1 MSDGKF
7 FTTTKKG
14 EIHELQMELNQ
25 ATEEQR
31 KDAVKKVI
39 AGMTVGKDVSVLF
52 PDVVKCMQTN
62 NVELKK
68 LVYLYII
75 NYAKTQP
82 DLAILAVNTFVK
94 DSQNRN
100 PLVRALAIRTMGC
113 IRVDKITEYLLTPV
127 LHALDVSKEDDPY
140 VRKTAAI
147 AVAKLYDI
155 NSELVEQQGMIASLQ
170 GLLSDPNPAVV
181 ANAVAALCE
190 IQETSTEKVFK
201 VTASTLHK
209 LLAALNEC
217 TEWGQVFVLD
227 SLVDYEPA
235 DTREAESI
243 IERVVPRLQHVNAAV
258 VLSAVK
264 IVLKFMGHVSSSE
277 AIRTYHKK
285 LSPPLVSLLSSE
297 PEIQYVAL
305 RNINLVVQRAP
316 KLLANDIRVFFCKYN
331 DPVYVK
337 IEKLEILVKLASE
350 RNLDQVLQELKEY
363 ATEIDVEFV
372 RRAVHAIGNC
382 AIKLDRGADRCVDCL
397 MELIR
402 TKVPHIVQESIV
414 VMKDIFRKYPERYEG
429 ILATLAEC
437 SSEGIE
443 EPHAVAALMWIV
455 GEYCDK
461 VPDVERLL
469 TEMVG
474 EDDEDDEDCESQ
486 NAFME
491 SPVEVQLQILTS
503 CVKLFLKK
511 TDEGSERLVQ
521 SVLVKATEDCV
532 NPDIRDRGYMYWRLL
547 STDPDVARSVVL
559 GERPPLEDDSMTYN
573 PELLEVLMRNMS
585 TLSSVLHKPP
595 SAFCTQMRR
604 MDVQRVD
611 IPVEP
616 LPDFGADGEDAE
628 EDEAEEE
635 EAEEEVDD
643 FGGDLMSD
651 APAPAP
657 AAADDGLGDLMD
669 LLGGGAP
676 TPSAPAPA
684 AQQMGGSGG
693 GAAKKVWLEPSA
705 QTGGVRFSGS
715 FRRQGGNMFVDVLAE
730 NTGQGV
736 ASGFAIQFNKNSFQL
751 APVANID
758 DVPPSNL
765 PLTIQPLQ
773 PGQSGEC
780 SLLLNNKGTMQL
792 MKPLMA
798 IQMAI
803 KSNAGLGYCQTEL
816 PMHVVQVEGESMSR
830 DAFLQ
835 MWRSLDESCESKTQV
850 TGISVKSPDDLKER
864 FARHNLTEVARTKG
878 QQGQS
883 LQYFVAKL
891 VNNILLLA
899 EISVWAGGRAECC
912 FKAKNGALSEPF
924 HASIKEILM
933 Q

>member
-1 MSDGKF
+1 
-7 FTTTKKG
+7 
-14 EIHELQMELNQ
+14 MELNQ

-127 LHALDVSKEDDPY
+127 LQALDVSKEDDPY

-155 NSELVEQQGMIASLQ
+155 NSGLVEDHGMIDVLQ

-190 IQETSTEKVFK
+190 IQETSEAKIFK

-316 KLLANDIRVFFCKYN
+316 KILANDIRVFFCKYN

-402 TKVPHIVQESIV
+402 TKIPHIVQEAIV

-437 SSEGIE
+437 SSEGVE

-461 VPDVERLL
+461 VPDVERVLI
-469 TEMVG
+469 EMVG
-474 EDDEDDEDCESQ
+474 EDEDDEDCESQ
-486 NAFME
+486 NVFME
-491 SPVEVQLQILTS
+491 SPVEVQLQILTA

-511 TDEGSERLVQ
+511 TDESSERLVQ
-521 SVLVKATEDCV
+521 SVLVKATDECV

-559 GERPPLEDDSMTYN
+559 GERPPLEDDSVTYN

-595 SAFCTQMRR
+595 QAFCTQMRR

-628 EDEAEEE
+628 EEADE
-635 EAEEEVDD
+635 EAAQEQEADTD
-643 FGGDLMSD
+643 FGGADLMSD
-651 APAPAP
+651 TPAPAP
-657 AAADDGLGDLMD
+657 AADDGLGDLMD
-669 LLGGGAP
+669 LLGGGGPAP
-676 TPSAPAPA
+676 AAPAPA
-684 AQQMGGSGG
+684 AQMGGAS
-693 GAAKKVWLEPSA
+693 KKVWLEPSA
-705 QTGGVRFSGS
+705 QTGGVRFSGC
-715 FRRQGGNMFVDVLAE
+715 FRRQGGQMFIDVLAE

-758 DVPPSNL
+758 DTPPSNM
-765 PLTIQPLQ
+765 PLNINPLQ
-773 PGQSGEC
+773 PGQSGQAT
-780 SLLLNNKGTMQL
+780 LLLNNKGAMQL

-803 KSNAGLGYCQTEL
+803 KSNAGLGYCQAEL

-830 DAFLQ
+830 DAFLS
-835 MWRSLDESCESKTQV
+835 MWKSLDESCESKTQV
-850 TGISVKSPDDLKER
+850 AGITVKSPDDLKDR
-864 FARHNLTEVARTKG
+864 FGRHNLTEVARTKG

-891 VNNILLLA
+891 INNILLLA

-912 FKAKNGALSEPF
+912 LKAKNAALSEPF

-933 Q
+933 S

>member
-1 MSDGKF
+1 M
-7 FTTTKKG
+7 
-14 EIHELQMELNQ
+14 
-25 ATEEQR
+25 
-31 KDAVKKVI
+31 
-39 AGMTVGKDVSVLF
+39 
-52 PDVVKCMQTN
+52 
-62 NVELKK
+62 
-68 LVYLYII
+68 
-75 NYAKTQP
+75 
-82 DLAILAVNTFVK
+82 
-94 DSQNRN
+94 
-100 PLVRALAIRTMGC
+100 
-113 IRVDKITEYLLTPV
+113 
-127 LHALDVSKEDDPY
+127 
-140 VRKTAAI
+140 
-147 AVAKLYDI
+147 
-155 NSELVEQQGMIASLQ
+155 
-170 GLLSDPNPAVV
+170 LSR
-181 ANAVAALCE
+181 L
-190 IQETSTEKVFK
+190 QETSEAKVFK

-217 TEWGQVFVLD
+217 TEWGQILLPALLCVHSLTTTAACLQVFVLD

-316 KLLANDIRVFFCKYN
+316 KILANDIRVFFCKYN

-414 VMKDIFRKYPERYEG
+414 VMKHIFRKYPERHEG

-559 GERPPLEDDSMTYN
+559 GERPPLEDDSVTYN

-595 SAFCTQMRR
+595 QAFCTQMRR

-684 AQQMGGSGG
+684 AQMGGGGG

-715 FRRQGGNMFVDVLAE
+715 FRRQGGSMFVDVLAE

-912 FKAKNGALSEPF
+912 LKAKNGALSEPF

>member
-14 EIHELQMELNQ
+14 EIHELQQELNAQ
-25 ATEEQR
+25 QEEQR

-82 DLAILAVNTFVK
+82 ELAILAVNTFVK

-100 PLVRALAIRTMGC
+100 PLIRALALRTMGC
-113 IRVDKITEYLLTPV
+113 IRVEKITEYLLTPV

-155 NSELVEQQGMIASLQ
+155 NAGLVEDHGMITVLQGM
-170 GLLSDPNPAVV
+170 LSDPNPAVV
-181 ANAVAALCE
+181 ANAVASLCE
-190 IQETSTEKVFK
+190 IQEVSEEEVFS

-227 SLVDYEPA
+227 ALTDYEPA
-235 DTREAESI
+235 DSREAESI
-243 IERVVPRLQHVNAAV
+243 IERVVPRLQHANAAV

-264 IVLKFMGHVSSSE
+264 IVLRFMTYVTSPE
-277 AIRTYHKK
+277 AVRTYHKK
-285 LSPPLVSLLSSE
+285 LSPPLVTLLSAE

-305 RNINLVVQRAP
+305 RNINLIVQRAP
-316 KLLANDIRVFFCKYN
+316 KILANDIRVFFCKYN

-337 IEKLEILVKLASE
+337 IEKLEILVKLASD
-350 RNLDQVLQELKEY
+350 RNLDQVLQEMKEY

-372 RRAVHAIGNC
+372 RRAVNAIGCC
-382 AIKLDRGADRCVDCL
+382 AIKLERGADRCVDCL

-402 TKVPHIVQESIV
+402 TKIPHIVQESIIV
-414 VMKDIFRKYPERYEG
+414 IKDIFRKYPDRYEG

-437 SSEGIE
+437 CSDDSV
-443 EPHAVAALMWIV
+443 PFDDPSCVAALMWIF

-461 VPDVERLL
+461 IPDVEQLL
-469 TEMVG
+469 SEMVG
-474 EDDEDDEDCESQ
+474 EDDEEEEEEGGGK
-486 NAFME
+486 FMNYAL
-491 SPVEVQLQILTS
+491 EVQLQLLTA

-511 TDEGSERLVQ
+511 TDEVSEELVQ
-521 SVLVKATEDCV
+521 LVLTKATEECV

-547 STDPDVARSVVL
+547 STDPDVARAVVL
-559 GERPPLEDDSMTYN
+559 GERPPLQDDSVTYN
-573 PELLEVLMRNMS
+573 TDLLEILMKNMS

-595 SAFCTQMRR
+595 HTFCTQVRR
-604 MDVQRVD
+604 LDVQKIDV
-611 IPVEP
+611 PVEP
-616 LPDFGADGEDAE
+616 LPEFDSPDHDDSAA
-628 EDEAEEE
+628 AEEE
-635 EAEEEVDD
+635 EIQDD
-643 FGGDLMSD
+643 GGMLFET

-657 AAADDGLGDLMD
+657 SNNMEDDLMD
-669 LLGGGAP
+669 LLGGAP
-676 TPSAPAPA
+676 VMPAAAPA
-684 AQQMGGSGG
+684 ASQQPQYQVWVEAS
-693 GAAKKVWLEPSA
+693 AKS
-705 QTGGVRFSGS
+705 GGVRFSGS
-715 FRRQGGNMFVDVLAE
+715 FRRSQGDMFVDVLAE
-730 NTGQGV
+730 NQGQGTV
-736 ASGFAIQFNKNSFQL
+736 SDFAIQFNKNSFQL
-751 APVANID
+751 APVPNRDAT
-758 DVPPSNL
+758 PPSTM
-765 PLTIQPLQ
+765 PLSIQPLG
-773 PGQSGEC
+773 PGQSGQC
-780 SLLLNNKGTMQL
+780 SLLLNCKGAMQL

-803 KSNAGLGYCQTEL
+803 KSSVGLVYCQGEVPL
-816 PMHVVQVEGESMSR
+816 HVVQIDGVSMSR
-830 DAFLQ
+830 DEFLN
-835 MWRSLDESCESKTQV
+835 MWRSLGTDSESNSEIA
-850 TGISVKSPDDLKER
+850 GITVKSPDDLKDR
-864 FARHNLTEVARTKG
+864 FSRFGLNEVARMKG

-883 LQYFVAKL
+883 KQYFAAKL
-891 VNNILLLA
+891 VNNILLLS
-899 EISVWAGGRAECC
+899 EISVWAGGKAECC
-912 FKAKNGALSEPF
+912 LKAKNAALSDPF
-924 HASIKEILM
+924 HASIKHILL